1 MVNVP
6 WCHDCDRP
14 EGLCE
19 CSPEQDLQDYHAGV
33 VAGLMAEI
41 TRVKAEAASA
51 LLALEGERDESAKFV
66 KKLQTALMFW
76 MPGVREATDTGLERS
91 AGDDAFLLVGFDIP
105 EPKTCWGDDILARA
119 EAAEA
124 EVARLREALE
134 PFAAAITRYDAEWD
148 DKSGS
153 QAREPDEEKVTFLG
167 WLGDYFDMV
176 TLGDLRRA
184 RTALS
189 SSEHI

>member
-1 MVNVP
+1 MTSKEQKPGTTLVERLRLWLMKRGEP
-6 WCHDCDRP
+6 DSGLHY
-14 EGLCE
+14 EGRSYNLE
-19 CSPEQDLQDYHAGV
+19 SGAIRESYVTLTGSDADFIA
-33 VAGLMAEI
+33 AEFHGEGA
-41 TRVKAEAASA
+41 RELASA
-51 LLALEGERDESAKFV
+51 LLALEGERDA
-66 KKLQTALMFW
+66 
-76 MPGVREATDTGLERS
+76 
-91 AGDDAFLLVGFDIP
+91 
-105 EPKTCWGDDILARA
+105 
-119 EAAEA
+119 
-124 EVARLREALE
+124 LREALE

-184 RTALS
+184 RAALSS